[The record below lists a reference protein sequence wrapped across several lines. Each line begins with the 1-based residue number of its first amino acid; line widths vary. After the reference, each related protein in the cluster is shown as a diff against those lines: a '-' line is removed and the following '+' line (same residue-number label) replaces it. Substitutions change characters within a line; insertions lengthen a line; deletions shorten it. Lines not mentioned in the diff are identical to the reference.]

1 MLAWIAAVLLLA
13 LTMVIALP
21 FSATGTRLLIA
32 WVNDSGLL
40 RVEYAGGSLFGDLD
54 LDLLQIEVDG
64 VELQLDRVKT
74 QLDLDCFW
82 ISTFCLNSLEVE
94 SLTLDISAS
103 DSEQA
108 SAHPVFFQAPFTVQ
122 IDKLVLGSAAIDWPG
137 GSWRQALM
145 NAELKLSASELVIA
159 SVDISAPV
167 LQVDASERDDSKY
180 TGFDPSKIFIPLDVS
195 VSQLN
200 LMRPRLEIGDI
211 EQSLDN
217 VALSGRWQ
225 GYDLTLNELAVA
237 GADLGRFATRGTLTF
252 DDAWPINLRGE
263 WAIPQQIESVI
274 VAGRTLDMSLR
285 GNLGELLI
293 VANSEGLPD
302 FKLSMNADL
311 LSNGLPHKGDAQL
324 NWPEGSTLGEMLAL
338 EGALASAQ
346 ILGPAQ
352 MQVQGTLDTQAIE
365 LSAQLEGLG
374 YQSLALLAKGRWASP
389 RLLIESLTLRDESTD
404 SMLTASGVAEIA
416 ETWSVQTRVE
426 SEGFN
431 LPSPAN
437 EALGR
442 LDGELALLV
451 SGSNSGWS
459 VSWQEMNITGEV
471 NGLAASAQGSAG
483 LDSRLRLLPGKTRIE
498 LNGALLDI
506 SALQNDARDAYLNLK
521 VDDLG
526 RWVTG
531 ARGRISLRGT
541 GGFDRERIQ
550 LSGEA
555 RDFKLGEVVM
565 DAAELSLDYNG
576 ALDKISADIRSS
588 QIESQSYR
596 FSDLSAEL
604 KGTLASHRVR
614 LATHGDIAGQL
625 IVAGQWK
632 EGEWQGELQPAILQT
647 GSGPWRLNEPVALAW
662 AETGIFNVDAHCW
675 RHSEFD
681 VCSEDAEMGASGALQ
696 LSLQGDIKAFNGLL
710 PNGMQLQ
717 GDLSSTVDIAWEP
730 DASFSLEG
738 VLKARELRTT
748 RRYGKGERVDVTW
761 QAIDLELQRQGAG
774 LALDARVLR
783 EGRQV
788 LSVAVMLPT
797 SSQGPLSGDLIFT
810 ELQLA
815 TLVPWLPEISQLA
828 GSLTGQLSLAGSPV
842 EPNAQ
847 GRLRLE
853 QAEVGLVSNPTQL
866 KALALDLTLNGQSAV
881 ISGSGLLGGGKVEL
895 KGQVLAHPQ
904 LRVELAV
911 SGDHHQILVPPSSE
925 ILVSEELTVVLT
937 QGLLDVR
944 GEVRVHE
951 GVLRHKEL
959 PVGSV
964 GLSREVV
971 IVDTLGNVIE
981 NESPFAVSVDIWL
994 RIRDSFRVEGE
1005 GVRATLGGELHVTQV
1020 PGEEPQVF
1028 GSLNVIAGELEAYR
1042 QRLQVRRGRIAFT
1055 GPSDNPELD
1064 IMAEREIR
1072 ADDVTVGAR
1081 LQGRLDEP
1089 VLEVYSNPLMPQGET
1104 MSYLVRGRGLDSGAD
1119 ADGTA
1124 LALSVGA
1131 DVVNRSG
1138 IVAELNR
1145 LPLLSDVS
1153 FGASGGEDDTAATVS
1168 GYIGNRLY
1176 LAYGRGIYEPINEL
1190 TARLYLQSR
1199 LWLEVVSR
1207 LESSVDLYYSFDID

>member
-1 MLAWIAAVLLLA
+1 MLLLA

-82 ISTFCLNSLEVE
+82 ISTFCLNTLEVE

-108 SAHPVFFQAPFTVQ
+108 SANPVFFQSPFAVQ
-122 IDKLVLGSAAIDWPG
+122 IDKLVLGAAAIDWPG

-145 NAELKLSASELVIA
+145 NAELKLSASKLVIA

-167 LQVDASERDDSKY
+167 LQVDASERDDSQY

-237 GADLGRFATRGTLTF
+237 EADLGRFATRGTLTF

-274 VAGRTLDMSLR
+274 VAGRTLDVSLR

-293 VANSEGLPD
+293 AANSEGLPD

-311 LSNGLPHKGDAQL
+311 LSNGLPHKGDAEL

-442 LDGELALLV
+442 LDGELALLA
-451 SGSNSGWS
+451 SGNNSGWS

-576 ALDKISADIRSS
+576 ALDSISADIRSS

-596 FSDLSAEL
+596 LSDLSAEL
-604 KGTLASHRVR
+604 KGTLASHRLR
-614 LATHGDIAGQL
+614 LATQGDIAGQL
-625 IVAGQWK
+625 IVAGRWK
-632 EGEWQGELQPAILQT
+632 EGEWQGELQPTTLQT

-662 AETGIFNVDAHCW
+662 VEEGIFNVNAHCW

-681 VCSEDAEMGASGALQ
+681 LCSEDAEMGASGALQ

-730 DASFSLEG
+730 EASFSLEG

-788 LSVAVMLPT
+788 LSVAVILPT

-828 GSLTGQLSLAGSPV
+828 GSLTGKLSLAGSPA

-925 ILVSEELTVVLT
+925 ILVSEELTLVLT

-981 NESPFAVSVDIWL
+981 NESPFDVSVDIWL
-994 RIRDSFRVEGE
+994 RIRDRFRVEGE

-1089 VLEVYSNPLMPQGET
+1089 VLEVYSNPPMPQGET

-1176 LAYGRGIYEPINEL
+1176 LAYGRGLYEPINEL

-1207 LESSVDLYYSFDID
+1207 LENSVDLYYSFDID